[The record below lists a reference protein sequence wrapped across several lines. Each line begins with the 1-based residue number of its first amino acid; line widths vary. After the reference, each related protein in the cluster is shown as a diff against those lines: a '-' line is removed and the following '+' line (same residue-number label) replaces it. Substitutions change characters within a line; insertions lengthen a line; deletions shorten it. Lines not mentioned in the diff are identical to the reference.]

1 MLVGPSNTLFID
13 EISIGL
19 DSSTTYEIVYP
30 LRHVVLILQE
40 TALIFLLQP
49 APEMIVR
56 ETLEYSA
63 KCSELDLS
71 MVI

>member
-19 DSSTTYEIVYP
+19 DSSTTYEIVP
-30 LRHVVLILQE
+30 LRHMVLILQE
-40 TALIFLLQP
+40 IALIFLLQP

>member
-19 DSSTTYEIVYP
+19 DSSTTHEIVP